1 MKAIPLLLALA
12 FQSQPLVEAPKLLAD
27 TLRRRPDLA
36 VLNPERHIQGGY
48 TISELRGFGHWP
60 PWIVADLDRDGKPD
74 VAAVVV
80 TGDAEHRMF
89 GALAIHSRQ
98 PRRIHWIG
106 PLSPRP
112 LYGLA
117 AGNLKGSVV
126 PLYRVECDSN
136 SWYRWSGRSY
146 AVSLHRA
153 GDEITLATS
162 ERNVR
167 LGVFERASRAS
178 KMLMETRACSTAT
191 VLRVEGEEYQA
202 RWYLVE
208 LNGPVRTRGWVPASF
223 AEEDECIA

>member
-1 MKAIPLLLALA
+1 MKAILLLLALA
-12 FQSQPLVEAPKLLAD
+12 FQSQQLVEPPELLAD
-27 TLRRRPDLA
+27 TLRRRPELA

-60 PWIVADLDRDGKPD
+60 PWIVADLDRDGRLD
-74 VAAVVV
+74 VAAAVV

-98 PRRIHWIG
+98 PLRIHWIE
-106 PLSPRP
+106 PLSPEP
-112 LYGLA
+112 LYGMA
-117 AGNLKGSVV
+117 NGVPKDIVV
-126 PLYRVECDSN
+126 PLHCVECDAN

-146 AVSLHRA
+146 AVALYRP
-153 GDEITLATS
+153 GEQITLATS
-162 ERNVR
+162 ERNGR

-178 KMLMETRACSTAT
+178 KMLLEVPSCSDAT
-191 VLRVEGEEYQA
+191 VLKVEGEEYQA

-223 AEEDECIA
+223 SDEDECIG